1 VTKSPEGG
9 PVVWDIMRPH
19 VQICWIN
26 TDQKKGEETT
36 GIHSASRCNDG
47 NPARDFH
54 RSRGIGPKHWEQE
67 QWRDDCRET
76 FRVDEMGNS
85 NPNEGGS
92 VNRRHNVS

>member
-1 VTKSPEGG
+1 MGYHASTCTDLLDKH
-9 PVVWDIMRPH
+9 RPK
-19 VQICWIN
+19 
-26 TDQKKGEETT
+26 TGEE
-36 GIHSASRCNDG
+36 NDRHTLCFG
-47 NPARDFH
+47 TMMAIPPAI
-54 RSRGIGPKHWEQE
+54 SIARGIGPKHWEQE